1 MTGERS
7 GSQKPTLYLFPDTN
21 VFIQCCPLNEVDW
34 SEWADYEEI
43 HLIVCRPVQREM
55 DKHKSRGNDRVGKR
69 ARKICSRFRQIILSE
84 QDLELIRQDSPRVLL
99 SLEAGFPQSSSPL
112 SFEDYNTTDD
122 QLVGC
127 VHEFRLRNEGLDV
140 RLLTHDTGPM
150 MTSKGIGLPFVCVP
164 ESWLLAPEL
173 TKEEKETRRLRQENA
188 RLKHS
193 EPRFLTRFLDDK
205 QNEVDSIQ
213 VQHVVY
219 EPLTGNDLTR
229 FINLLEKRFPAAT
242 DFGPRESVEQV
253 GMLGLKTVYEPAQDA
268 AIRAYTARDYP
279 AWIEECKKLLSELH
293 KSLQRHERFF
303 FFFGATNE
311 GIRPAKNVLV
321 IISSRGDFLI
331 RPPQVEEERFDGGSE
346 VELQLPDPPSVPRGE
361 WKSSLSWLQSLGK
374 VLPEPDSLKY
384 QLPALSPGSM
394 GNMDARRDPD
404 AFYYKPGRS
413 NNFDESFMLECEQ
426 WRHATD
432 EEIFQGEMY
441 INGDRGTIAG
451 ALECEIHA
459 ENLPTPSVNT
469 IPVRITVRR
478 VSVREYASD
487 LVSKLIGVVRESG

>member
-21 VFIQCCPLNEVDW
+21 VFIQCFPLNEVDW

-69 ARKICSRFRQIILSE
+69 ARKICSRFRQIILS
-84 QDLELIRQDSPRVLL
+84 DPDFELIRQDSPRVLL
-99 SLEAGFPQSSSPL
+99 SLDAGFPQSSSLL
-112 SFEDYNTTDD
+112 SSEDYNTNDD

-150 MTSKGIGLPFVCVP
+150 MTSKGIGVAFVCVP

-173 TKEEKETRRLRQENA
+173 TKEEKEVRRLTQEND
-188 RLKHS
+188 RLKQS
-193 EPRFLTRFLDDK
+193 EPRFLARFLDDK
-205 QNEVDSIQ
+205 QNQVDSIQ

-219 EPLTGNDLTR
+219 ESLTANDLTR
-229 FINLLEKRFPAAT
+229 FINLLEKRFPVAT

-253 GMLGLKTVYEPAQDA
+253 GLLDLKIYEPAQDA
-268 AIRAYTARDYP
+268 AIRAYTAQDYP

-293 KSLQRHERFF
+293 KSLQRNERSLFC
-303 FFFGATNE
+303 FGATNA
-311 GIRPAKNVLV
+311 GVRPAKNVLV
-321 IISSRGDFLI
+321 IFSSKGDFLI
-331 RPPQVEEERFDGGSE
+331 RPPQVEEERFHGGCE
-346 VELQLPDPPSVPRGE
+346 VELQLPDPPSAPRGE
-361 WKSSLSWLQSLGK
+361 WKSSLRWLQYLDQGLPK
-374 VLPEPDSLKY
+374 TDILENRLPEVLRE
-384 QLPALSPGSM
+384 SM
-394 GNMDARRDPD
+394 GNTDARRDPD
-404 AFYYKPGRS
+404 AFYYKPDRS

-432 EEIFQGEMY
+432 EESFQGEMY
-441 INGDRGTIAG
+441 VTGNRGTISG
-451 ALECEIHA
+451 SLECEIHA

-469 IPVRITVRR
+469 IPVRVTVSR
-478 VSVREYASD
+478 VSVREYASE
-487 LVSKLIGVVRESG
+487 LVNKLIGVVRDSG

>member
-69 ARKICSRFRQIILSE
+69 ARKTCSRFRQIVLS
-84 QDLELIRQDSPRVLL
+84 DPDFELIRQDSPRVLL
-99 SLEAGFPQSSSPL
+99 SLEAGFPQSSPL
-112 SFEDYNTTDD
+112 LSSEDYHTNDD

-127 VHEFRLRNEGLDV
+127 VHEFCLRNEGLDV

-173 TKEEKETRRLRQENA
+173 TKEEKEIRRLTQENA
-188 RLKHS
+188 RLKQS
-193 EPRFLTRFLDDK
+193 EPRFLTRCLDNK

-219 EPLTGNDLTR
+219 DPLTANDLTR
-229 FINLLEKRFPAAT
+229 LINLLAKRFPVVT
-242 DFGPRESVEQV
+242 DFGPRESIEQV
-253 GMLGLKTVYEPAQDA
+253 GMLDLKIYEPAQDA
-268 AIRAYTARDYP
+268 AIRAYTAQDYP

-293 KSLQRHERFF
+293 KSLQRHERSLFC
-303 FFFGATNE
+303 FGATNA
-311 GIRPAKNVLV
+311 GVRPAKNVLV

-331 RPPQVEEERFDGGSE
+331 RPPQVGEERFHGGSE
-346 VELQLPDPPSVPRGE
+346 VELQLSDPPSAPRGE
-361 WKSSLSWLQSLGK
+361 WKSSLSWLQYLGK
-374 VLPEPDSLKY
+374 GLPKTDILKY
-384 QLPALSPGSM
+384 QLPEVLPGLM

-404 AFYYKPGRS
+404 AFYYKPERS
-413 NNFDESFMLECEQ
+413 NNFDESFMLESEQ

-432 EEIFQGEMY
+432 EESFQGEMY
-441 INGDRGTIAG
+441 VNGNRGTISG

-459 ENLPTPSVNT
+459 ENLPTPSVRT
-469 IPVRITVRR
+469 IPVRVTVSR
-478 VSVREYASD
+478 VSVGEYASD
-487 LVSKLIGVVRESG
+487 LVNNLIGVVRESG